1 MTMNPQ
7 LEREFLSFNEKID
20 LARLEEAK
28 ATQRT
33 RELEYQKSRFLLDYF
48 VASQKEQQNGQGA
61 PAGAAPGPTA

>member
-1 MTMNPQ
+1 MNPQ

-28 ATQRT
+28 ATERT

-48 VASQKEQQNGQGA
+48 LQSQKEQQNGQGQAAVPA
-61 PAGAAPGPTA
+61 PGAAA